1 MAQQKVN
8 NNHISD
14 IAPFRMLGNVYFVG
28 SSAVSVH
35 IIDTGAGLIMI
46 DTGYPNMHDQILH
59 SMRTL
64 GLEPANLR
72 AIILTHGHYD
82 HTGCALEFKALSGA
96 KIFIGKPDNDIIN
109 GKRNLSWADELGYER
124 LPDFNAD
131 VLLDDSSVFELGNTR
146 IWFRLAPGHTEGT
159 LAIFFDTEH
168 DGKVYTCGM
177 HGGAGVN
184 SLVPSFLKKYDLP
197 LSLPDTFRSG
207 LKALAEI
214 HVDAV
219 LGNHPCQNDTTG
231 KLARVQAGEKD
242 ACIDPKEWQR
252 FLLECDR
259 NLDAALEKDALQ
271 N

>member
-1 MAQQKVN
+1 MTQQAIN
-8 NNHISD
+8 AHISD

-46 DTGYPNMHDQILH
+46 DTGYPRMHDQILY
-59 SMRTL
+59 SMRSL
-64 GLEPANLR
+64 GLDPADLR

-82 HTGCALEFKALSGA
+82 HIGCAQEFKALSGA

-109 GKRNLSWADELGYER
+109 GKRDLSWASELGYER
-124 LPDFNAD
+124 LPAFDAD
-131 VLLDDSSVFELGNTR
+131 ALLDDSSIIELGNTR
-146 IWFRLAPGHTEGT
+146 MWFRLAPGHTEGT

-168 DGKVYTCGM
+168 EGKVYTCGM

-184 SLVPSFLKKYDLP
+184 SLVPSFLNKYNLP
-197 LSLPDTFRSG
+197 LSLPDTFRCG
-207 LKALAEI
+207 LKSLAEI

-219 LGNHPCQNDTTG
+219 LGNHPCQNDTSG
-231 KLARVQAGEKD
+231 KLARICAGEKD
-242 ACIDPKEWQR
+242 ACIDSGEWQR
-252 FLLECDR
+252 FLIECDH
-259 NLDAALEKDALQ
+259 NLDEALKKDAAK